1 MLSYLFKYRLLQHFR
16 WKQLINLKTVV
27 IPVQIQASTTSRDS
41 FNTHFLK
48 LSYLFKYRLLQQ
60 RTGAVLEK
68 SELSYLFKYRLL
80 QPPTVVAGY
89 GQYELS
95 YLFKYRL
102 LQQLGDALSKHFST
116 VVIPVQIQ
124 ASTTQKRSLE
134 GLLQSVVIP
143 VQIQASTTY

>member
-1 MLSYLFKYRLLQHFR
+1 MERLSYLFKYRLLQ
-16 WKQLINLKTVV
+16 LIIVEKPEVPDVV

-48 LSYLFKYRLLQQ
+48 LSYLFKYRLLQ
-60 RTGAVLEK
+60 
-68 SELSYLFKYRLL
+68 
-80 QPPTVVAGY
+80 PPTVVAGY

-102 LQQLGDALSKHFST
+102 LQPDHYYSQGEASI

-124 ASTTQKRSLE
+124 ASTTKDGYTSSFPE
-134 GLLQSVVIP
+134 KVVIP